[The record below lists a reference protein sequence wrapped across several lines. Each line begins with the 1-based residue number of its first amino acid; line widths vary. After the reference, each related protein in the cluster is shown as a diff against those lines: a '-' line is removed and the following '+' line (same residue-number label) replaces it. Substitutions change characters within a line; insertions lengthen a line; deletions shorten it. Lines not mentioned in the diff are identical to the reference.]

1 MARRSEQGNVLGF
14 VLVGAVLAT
23 LLVGGVWFARNQLTN
38 NSNGDMASNAEA
50 PSTPEASSSDKK
62 QPNQSEKAGSS
73 NGDKL
78 KDALSTQQ
86 AAEEKK
92 AQEQRAAQEASSAT
106 RATAPASTGE
116 TLPANSPA
124 VSSTLPATGPG
135 DVVIPI
141 VGATSLVGVVLA
153 YRQSR
158 RLV

>member
-50 PSTPEASSSDKK
+50 PSTPEASSDKK

-106 RATAPASTGE
+106 KATAPASTGE

-141 VGATSLVGVVLA
+141 VGATSLVGVGLA

>member
-14 VLVGAVLAT
+14 VLVGAGLAT
-23 LLVGGVWFARNQLTN
+23 LLVGGVWFARSQLTN

-50 PSTPEASSSDKK
+50 PSTPETSSSDKK

-106 RATAPASTGE
+106 KATAPAPTGE

-141 VGATSLVGVVLA
+141 VGATSLVGVGLA